1 MQIMIGFRSRKHACT
16 NLSSCS
22 IVCQNK
28 DFTTRTFKPCLISG
42 RIEKLFNPS
51 IFSADWARRFMSI
64 TSSSKEG
71 RLDSWSFDLYQL
83 NCSFF
88 CSIFLN
94 LLCGRL
100 SDAIDKSM
108 VTNPVA
114 LFFVNHFSLLFSM
127 TPVCGRY
134 VLKIRA
140 HPVL

>member
-1 MQIMIGFRSRKHACT
+1 MI
-16 NLSSCS
+16 
-22 IVCQNK
+22 
-28 DFTTRTFKPCLISG
+28 
-42 RIEKLFNPS
+42 
-51 IFSADWARRFMSI
+51 
-64 TSSSKEG
+64 
-71 RLDSWSFDLYQL
+71 FDLYQL
-83 NCSFF
+83 N

-94 LLCGRL
+94 LLCGTL

-114 LFFVNHFSLLFSM
+114 LFLVNHFSLLFSM